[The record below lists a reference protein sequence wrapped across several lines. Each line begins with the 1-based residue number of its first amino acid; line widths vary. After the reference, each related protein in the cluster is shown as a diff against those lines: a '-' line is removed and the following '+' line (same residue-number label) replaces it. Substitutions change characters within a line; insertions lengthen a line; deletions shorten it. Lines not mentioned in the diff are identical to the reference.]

1 VGRAE
6 EAMKPLVGILGYG
19 RFGQVM
25 GDILKQDFDVLVSNR
40 SDKSAIAKE
49 NGVKFVPVPELIER
63 CDAIFLC
70 VPISEME
77 NTLKSNKF
85 KEGSIVIDT
94 CSVKEYPV
102 ELMIRHLPIGTEIIA
117 THPMFGPD
125 SVKGGLKGLNF
136 VIHNIRCNKEKYA
149 SWFNYFKSK
158 GLNVVDVSPK
168 EHDRLAAN
176 SQGITHFIGRI
187 LERMGAEPTPI
198 DTTGFMKLM
207 EVKKQTCND
216 TMQLFRDLQMRNK
229 FTRQMRARFY
239 YAVEALSSDLLPE
252 QVDPNHLTIGIQGI
266 EGSYCEQACN
276 EMCEAM
282 GIRKYTIK
290 YLIKSHNVLD
300 QLFYGNIDRGVMA
313 LENSTAGVVMETI
326 EAMSQHPCKIERI
339 MPIMVRHCLMV
350 RPGVKF
356 EEIKEVHSH
365 IQGLMQCKGTLKKIL
380 PDARQVE
387 QEDTALSAKDLSEGK
402 YPKNSA
408 VIASEAA
415 AEKYG
420 LEILRKGV
428 NDLKENYTDFMMIK
442 RK

>member
-1 VGRAE
+1 MNKPSVG
-6 EAMKPLVGILGYG
+6 VFGFG

-25 GDILKQDFDVLVSNR
+25 ADILKNDFDVYASNR

-49 NGVKFVPVPELIER
+49 KGVKFVPAKELIGK
-63 CDAIFLC
+63 CDAVFLC

-77 NTLKSNKF
+77 NVLKTNKF
-85 KEGSIVIDT
+85 REGSVVIDT

-102 ELMIRHLPIGTEIIA
+102 ELMIRHLPIEAQIIA

-125 SVKGGLKGLNF
+125 SVKDGLKGLNF
-136 VIHNIRCNKEKYA
+136 VIHNIRCDNERY
-149 SWFNYFKSK
+149 SFWLNYFKAK
-158 GLNVVDVSPK
+158 GLNVVDVPPK

-187 LERMGAEPTPI
+187 LERMGAEPTPM
-198 DTTGFMKLM
+198 DTTGFRKLI

-229 FTRQMRARFY
+229 FTRQMRMKFY
-239 YAVEALSSDLLPE
+239 YAVEALSSDLIPE
-252 QVDPNHLTIGIQGI
+252 QVEPDYLTIGIQGI

-276 EMCEAM
+276 EMCNRM
-282 GIRKYTIK
+282 GIKKYRIK

-300 QLFYGNIDRGVMA
+300 QLFYGNIDRGVAA

-326 EAMSQHPCKIERI
+326 EAMSQYPCKIERI
-339 MPIMVRHCLMV
+339 MPIMVRHCLMA
-350 RPGVKF
+350 RPGMKF

-365 IQGLMQCKGTLKKIL
+365 IQGLMQCKETLKRIL
-380 PDARQVE
+380 PKAKQVE

-402 YPKNSA
+402 YPEGSA
-408 VIASEAA
+408 VVASEAA

-420 LEILRKGV
+420 LEILMKGI
-428 NDLKENYTDFMMIK
+428 NDLKENYTDFMMVK